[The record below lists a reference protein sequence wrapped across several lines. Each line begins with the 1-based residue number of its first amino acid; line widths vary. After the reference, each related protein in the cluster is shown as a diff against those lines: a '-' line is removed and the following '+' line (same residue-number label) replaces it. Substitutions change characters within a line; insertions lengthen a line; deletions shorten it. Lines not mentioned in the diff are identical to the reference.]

1 MCIVLLVHAHQPRW
15 SMFSLMG
22 SFFEWSIYCV
32 SVCYS
37 ICWQVIDN
45 EHFLLFV
52 SGSISEVFLK
62 LIHIFLLQQVYFE
75 GWMTTE
81 HWHSDGFRLPIQCS
95 AYNINKCKKKKK
107 KKKTEQEK
115 KKKTFCA
122 RAIQSWHS
130 LLINCAA
137 LGAENMSSNWIW
149 NYVPQ
154 YCPSVKKI
162 KKSLLIVAYN
172 Q

>member
-1 MCIVLLVHAHQPRW
+1 MHTSQDDLCFPWWVLFLNEV
-15 SMFSLMG
+15 ST
-22 SFFEWSIYCV
+22 V
-32 SVCYS
+32 SVY
-37 ICWQVIDN
+37 VILSVGKLLIMN
-45 EHFLLFV
+45 TSYFLYQ
-52 SGSISEVFLK
+52 EVFPK
-62 LIHIFLLQQVYFE
+62 LIHNFLLQQVYFE
-75 GWMTTE
+75 GWMTSE
-81 HWHSDGFRLPIQCS
+81 HWHSEGFRCQLPWS
-95 AYNINKCKKKKK
+95 AENMRTWRK
-107 KKKTEQEK
+107 K